1 MRFNLDRDLHFS
13 QCEVEVFEFE
23 FLFQRSSESPV
34 KSVDRYRAVDSEVL
48 LNLQKDIR
56 PPASI
61 EEDPDIPFPA
71 QASGAGPKIQGNPS
85 KFRETPR

>member
-1 MRFNLDRDLHFS
+1 MSVAVYWLNFNF
-13 QCEVEVFEFE
+13 
-23 FLFQRSSESPV
+23 FQRSSESPV
-34 KSVDRYRAVDSEVL
+34 KSVERYRAVDSEVL

-61 EEDPDIPFPA
+61 EEDPTVPILA

-85 KFRETPR
+85 KFREPAR